1 MYEKREEKKTFST
14 IKIKKFDLINTT
26 NNKQFKLSLL
36 TRVVDA

>member
-1 MYEKREEKKTFST
+1 MKKEKKKKTFST